1 MDRLDK
7 IVLVVILVLGLLGV
21 SCSGSAPAPA
31 VGKSAPDFQLAS
43 LDGQTMAL
51 SDFRGRPVLINF
63 WASWCGPCRYEM
75 PFLQRLHEDKEWA
88 DKGLVILA
96 IDIGE
101 DPETVREF
109 VANYRLSF
117 TVLLDTEQEVALAY
131 NVRGI
136 PTTFLIDE
144 DGIIRDIKMGAFA
157 SKAEIEGRLSKIIP

>member
-1 MDRLDK
+1 MSKLPK
-7 IVLVVILVLGLLGV
+7 IILAIILAMGLLLP
-21 SCSGSAPAPA
+21 SCSGSAPAPS
-31 VGKSAPDFQLAS
+31 VGKPAPDFQLPS
-43 LDGQTMAL
+43 LGGQIVTL

-75 PFLQRLHEDKEWA
+75 PFLQRLHEDKAWA

-101 DPETVREF
+101 APETVREF

-117 TVLLDTEQEVALAY
+117 TVLLDTKQEVALAY

-136 PTTFLIDE
+136 PTTFLIDK
-144 DGIIRDIKMGAFA
+144 GGVIRDIKIGAFA
-157 SKAEIEGRLSKIIP
+157 SKAEIEGRLSTIIP